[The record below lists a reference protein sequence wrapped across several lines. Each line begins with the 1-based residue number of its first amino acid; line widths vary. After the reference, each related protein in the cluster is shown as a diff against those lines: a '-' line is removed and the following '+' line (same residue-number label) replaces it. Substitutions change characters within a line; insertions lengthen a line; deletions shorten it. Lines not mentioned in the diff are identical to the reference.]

1 MDHRTGI
8 PWFVTIP
15 FVRRFV
21 PNLAVISEV
30 TFRLV
35 LVQCGQSRSG
45 CFGPFKKVRPSFRDE
60 THKAPGLV
68 TDSENHHTDIISIYE
83 IEERNRERCSARER
97 SSRAGRP
104 NVDGRARGRET
115 HSQFYSPS
123 YYPGL
128 LRRNGLTIIARFHHL
143 DRRFTLLPVAV
154 TITSS

>member
-45 CFGPFKKVRPSFRDE
+45 CFGPFKKERPSFRDE
-60 THKAPGLV
+60 THEAPGLV
-68 TDSENHHTDIISIYE
+68 TDSEYHNIARYHIDRYE
-83 IEERNRERCSARER
+83 IEERCSARER

-104 NVDGRARGRET
+104 NVDGRARGRERPIA
-115 HSQFYSPS
+115 SF
-123 YYPGL
+123 
-128 LRRNGLTIIARFHHL
+128 IARL
-143 DRRFTLLPVAV
+143 ITPVYCVV
-154 TITSS
+154 TV